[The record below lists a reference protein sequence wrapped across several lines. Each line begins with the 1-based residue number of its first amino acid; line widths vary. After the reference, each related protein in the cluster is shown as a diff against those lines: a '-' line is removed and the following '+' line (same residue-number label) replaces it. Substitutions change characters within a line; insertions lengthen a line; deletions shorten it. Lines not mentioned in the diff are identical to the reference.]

1 MGYKN
6 GGSARAQLYKV
17 KVKLGLAGGVT
28 PTKVKPK
35 ATREKDS
42 KEKEI
47 KEKKTSG
54 DGVRKTRAPRK
65 DSKAAKLA
73 AEGAAGLEEEGG
85 DDGAAGEDGDGDDV
99 FQDAVDDGEEEGRA
113 GV

>member
-17 KVKLGLAGGVT
+17 KVKLWLAGGAT
-28 PTKVKPK
+28 PTKLK
-35 ATREKDS
+35 ATKEKDS
-42 KEKEI
+42 KEKDTPS
-47 KEKKTSG
+47 KKTNV
-54 DGVRKTRAPRK
+54 DGVRKPRAPRK
-65 DSKAAKLA
+65 NSKAARRA
-73 AEGAAGLEEEGG
+73 AELAVKQEEEGG
-85 DDGAAGEDGDGDDV
+85 DDGAAGEDEDNGDV